1 MNISDIKR
9 LLSKSFQNT
18 IKNIV
23 SLGDDSTLE
32 SDRKPLKIGGKTTPL
47 EISTDNVYVNG
58 QEIDLKYQYQFYNLG
73 YNATVTDIYFPMAGY
88 IIEGTTATH
97 RNEYQAIVAPYNG
110 SIEKLVFRSEVAQ
123 SGDIS
128 IKVYEGT
135 DGTEIPATGIFTA
148 TTAVDIADDIY
159 QELDLKT
166 PSTGTSNC
174 PLTRGNIYQFKLET
188 PIASADTNI
197 TMVFKWDIT
206 T

>member
-1 MNISDIKR
+1 MTISDIKR
-9 LLSKSFQNT
+9 LLSNSFQNT

-32 SDRKPLKIGGKTTPL
+32 SDRKPLKIGGKTTPM
-47 EISTDNVYVNG
+47 EISNDNVYVNG
-58 QEIDLKYQYQFYNLG
+58 QEIDLKYQYELYHLG
-73 YNATVTDIYFPMAGY
+73 YNASATDIYFPMAGY
-88 IIEGTTATH
+88 IIEGTSSTG

-110 SIEKLVFRSEVAQ
+110 TIEKLVFRSEIAQ
-123 SGDIS
+123 DGDIT

-148 TTAVDIADDIY
+148 STTVDIADDIY

-174 PLTRGNIYQFKLET
+174 PLTRGNIYQFELET
-188 PIASADTNI
+188 PSASYDTNI

>member
-1 MNISDIKR
+1 MKVANFSA
-9 LLSKSFQNT
+9 
-18 IKNIV
+18 
-23 SLGDDSTLE
+23 SLGTSFFL
-32 SDRKPLKIGGKTTPL
+32 PL
-47 EISTDNVYVNG
+47 
-58 QEIDLKYQYQFYNLG
+58 
-73 YNATVTDIYFPMAGY
+73 AGY
-88 IIEGTTATH
+88 VIEGTSSAG

-110 SIEKLVFRSEVAQ
+110 TIEKLVFRSEIAQ
-123 SGDIS
+123 DGDIT

-148 TTAVDIADDIY
+148 STTVDIADDIY

-174 PLTRGNIYQFKLET
+174 PLTRGNIYQFELET
-188 PIASADTNI
+188 PSASYDTNI